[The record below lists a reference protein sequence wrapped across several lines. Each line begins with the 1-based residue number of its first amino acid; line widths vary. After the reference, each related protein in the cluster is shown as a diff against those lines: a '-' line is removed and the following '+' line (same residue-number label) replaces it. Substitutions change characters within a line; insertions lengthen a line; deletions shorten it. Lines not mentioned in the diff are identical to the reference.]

1 MRVAVT
7 RTLLSL
13 GLVLALAGCSGNGA
27 PPEPPPPPEPE
38 PPEPLYQAE
47 IRRTEYGI
55 PHVKADDWAGLGY
68 GYGYAYAQDNFCV
81 AMLAIIFATSRSA
94 EFLGEQHGDI
104 TADFVLRYLLGTK
117 DEFREQ
123 YLTDPDDEALLLTEG
138 FAAGMNRYLRETG
151 VENLPGGDEGCR
163 DADWVYEIDATDV
176 WMHIARVQLSGSSDQ
191 GILRRAIFAPTGPDG
206 SIPAGYSDAEWQEME
221 RALGRHAQPFGF
233 GGDGSNALAVGRDFS
248 QTGKGLLLG
257 NPHLSWSGPSGFHQ
271 VHMTIP
277 GDYDVAG
284 AALHGVP
291 WVGIGFNGDLAW
303 THTTSFASRFTLYE
317 LQLNPDDPLQYRYED
332 EWRDIISEDVTIL
345 VRMDD
350 GSLEERS
357 HTFYRSHYG
366 PIVSLTQVSDLLG
379 SWPLPNGNLY
389 SMRDAN
395 ALSDLRAIDQ
405 YLDMGRAHTVA
416 DFTEALKRIGIPV
429 FHVFAADR
437 DGDAF
442 YGEIA
447 GIPHVT
453 QQQLDDC
460 ATQLGRLIAFGTN
473 DAVLSLDGSSAA
485 CEWGEDPDS
494 PPGTNLYGYKARP
507 KLHTTDY
514 VGNGNDSYWLTNA
527 DNPQTGFPVV
537 FGWLGHENKQQSLRT
552 RIGHLMVRER
562 REATDGLDGAA
573 GFTLE
578 SMKAF
583 MYRNRA
589 YGAEIVLDDVLAICD
604 GLPGGGESEDRAK
617 RACAILADWD
627 RKVDLDSRGAQVFTE
642 FWRAIHGEL
651 GNDFN
656 LLIESA
662 SFWSVDFDPADPL
675 NTPRGID
682 RSRTR
687 NLELVVE
694 ALSSA
699 VLALEA
705 AGVALDAPWRE
716 VQFVTR
722 NGVRIPVHG
731 GDPEAGVYGA
741 ISARLNEG
749 GYTPRSGNTYIQA
762 VTWNDTCPIAD
773 AILAPSQSSD
783 PESPHYADQTE
794 LYSRKEWVRFPYCED
809 EIEAAQIG
817 ETVVVEE

>member
-81 AMLAIIFATSRSA
+81 AMLAIVFATSRSA

-123 YLTDPDDEALLLTEG
+123 YLTDPDDAALLLTEG

-395 ALSDLRAIDQ
+395 ALSDFRAIDQ
-405 YLDMGRAHTVA
+405 YLDMGRAHSVA

-473 DAVLSLDGSSAA
+473 DAVLTLDGSSAA

-527 DNPQTGFPVV
+527 DNPLTGFPVV

-583 MYRNRA
+583 MYKNRA

-662 SFWSVDFDPADPL
+662 SFWSLDFDPADPL

-682 RSRTR
+682 RSRTG

-694 ALSSA
+694 ALSAA
-699 VLALEA
+699 VITLEE
-705 AGVALDAPWRE
+705 AGVALDAPWRDA
-716 VQFVTR
+716 QFVTR

-731 GDPEAGVYGA
+731 GDPATGVYGA
-741 ISARLNEG
+741 ISAPLNEG

-773 AILAPSQSSD
+773 AILAPSQSGD

-817 ETVVVEE
+817 ETLVVEE